1 MQEWTKLPVFA
12 HEHHEEFAEKGAAR
26 RGAIQA
32 QSKIEILLII
42 NRGEAQHGQ
51 LSVEES
57 ISVNSRQIGRV
68 AERWK
73 FVAVCDVIG
82 APVCNS

>member
-1 MQEWTKLPVFA
+1 VCKSGQNFQCLRTSIIKSSPKKV
-12 HEHHEEFAEKGAAR
+12 R
-26 RGAIQA
+26 SGAIQA

-57 ISVNSRQIGRV
+57 ISVNSRQIDRV

-73 FVAVCDVIG
+73 FVAVCDFIG
-82 APVCNS
+82 APICTS